1 MIMRFKMK
9 RIYIGNLSFNTDEEL
24 LRQTF
29 EQFGQVDSVSIIEDK
44 VTKKSKGFGF
54 VEMPSDDEAFK
65 AIENLNGKLLDRRKV
80 RVNVAD
86 ARR

>member
-1 MIMRFKMK
+1 MK

-44 VTKKSKGFGF
+44 VTEKSKGFGF

-65 AIENLNGKLLDRRKV
+65 AIENLNGKLLDGRKV